1 MKKLAIV
8 TSAAVALSASLF
20 ALDLPANHIVDAT
33 WLKKNAKNV
42 VIVDLSKAKD
52 YAVGHIPGAVN
63 IPKGKFFQGK
73 MGDIG
78 HLLDNPAQVK
88 EIFDNAGIN
97 NDSTI
102 VFTAHVKKAKKFTD
116 MTRGLWTAWV
126 YGLKN
131 VAILDGGIEAWK
143 GDLSK
148 DAPQVKP
155 GNFEPKAFSTTDV
168 KTWRDVYS
176 AQINKDQQIVDA
188 REMKHYEGKDNDK
201 RLLKHG
207 HIPGAKKVSAY
218 LFAKKQGDVFKL
230 VSADEAKKM
239 IKDDG
244 VDINKPVILYCN
256 TGHLATGTWFAM
268 KFLAGAKNVGDF
280 DGSMYEYT
288 RTDNPVEQGQ
298 AK

>member
-1 MKKLAIV
+1 MKKIIASAVLASSV
-8 TSAAVALSASLF
+8 AMAVNV
-20 ALDLPANHIVDAT
+20 PANHLVDAS
-33 WLKKNAKNV
+33 WLAKNAKDV
-42 VIVDLSKAKD
+42 VIVDLSKPKD
-52 YAVGHIPGAVN
+52 YAAGHIPGAVN

-88 EIFDNAGIN
+88 DLFDKAGIN
-97 NDSTI
+97 NDSTV
-102 VFTAHVKKAKKFTD
+102 VFTAHVKKAKKYTD

-131 VAILDGGIEAWK
+131 VAILNGGIEAWK
-143 GDLSK
+143 GELSK
-148 DAPQVKP
+148 DAPATKT

-176 AQINKDQQIVDA
+176 AQINKDEQIVDA
-188 REMKHYEGKDNDK
+188 REMKHFEGKDKDK

-218 LFAKKQGDVFKL
+218 LFAKKDGNLFKL

-244 VDINKPVILYCN
+244 VDINKPVVLYCN
-256 TGHLATGTWFAM
+256 TGHLATGSWFVM
-268 KFLAGAKNVGDF
+268 KFIAGAKNVGDF

-298 AK
+298 PK

>member
-1 MKKLAIV
+1 MKKIIASAIIAS
-8 TSAAVALSASLF
+8 SAAMAVNV
-20 ALDLPANHIVDAT
+20 PANHVVDAG
-33 WLKKNAKNV
+33 WLAKNAKNV
-42 VIVDLSKAKD
+42 VIVDLSKPKD
-52 YAVGHIPGAVN
+52 YAAGHIPGAVN

-88 EIFDNAGIN
+88 DLFDKAGIN
-97 NDSTI
+97 NDSTV
-102 VFTAHVKKAKKFTD
+102 VFTAHVKKAKKYTD

-131 VAILDGGIEAWK
+131 VAILNGGIEAWS

-148 DAPQVKP
+148 DATAPKA
-155 GNFEPKAFSTTDV
+155 GNFTPKAFSTTDV
-168 KTWRDVYS
+168 KTWRDIYS
-176 AQINKDQQIVDA
+176 AQINKDEQIVDA

-218 LFAKKQGDVFKL
+218 LFAKKDGNLFKL

-244 VDINKPVILYCN
+244 VDINKPVVLYCN
-256 TGHLATGTWFAM
+256 TGHLATGSWFVM
-268 KFLAGAKNVGDF
+268 KFIAGAKNVGDF

-298 AK
+298 PK